1 MSRMERQRHSKKGL
15 IFPPILGCCLVSS
28 LAWGWSQQSA
38 LANRNMNAAYESG
51 MQLVRAQQYSR
62 ALVQFKQL
70 EKEAPRLP
78 QGYTGEGI
86 TLALMGRS
94 RDAVVCLKKAL
105 EIDSSFWVARREL
118 GIIEWQ
124 MGSKDEAATEL
135 RSIKKLFPDDQPVA
149 AILGEYDFEQGRYPE
164 ASGEFSIAA
173 DQVSTNTPL
182 SLMWAESLLK
192 TGNQKAAAAKL
203 ELLAFAP
210 NLTPDQRFKLGWL
223 LGEAGDYSK
232 AVEVFNSL
240 PEDSPHPFQREYGL
254 ALAYYNLGRYAD
266 CTRTLAEL
274 QSRKIVRPE
283 LFSLLGAAEEGMG
296 DTLRAYNAFRQGI
309 YEFPQDDE
317 NYLNIATLSVQ
328 HFNYSVAAQVLTSGI
343 QEIPRDHRLFL
354 TRGVVYTLQEKLRQA
369 QDDYEKA
376 LQLAPENEGVY
387 VALGICLMDEDEYA
401 QAQRVLEQGIARGL
415 RDVLMNYFLADAL
428 FRQGITADSPRY
440 DQAFKVV
447 QTALKIDPDF
457 AYAYMQKGRLELVS
471 KKIDAAV
478 ADLER
483 ARRLEPGSRIILYQL
498 AVTYERAGKK
508 AEADKLFA
516 SLSQARQEED
526 ARFRKRRLVEI
537 MTTVSQPRAVEP

>member
-1 MSRMERQRHSKKGL
+1 MERQRHSKKGWVFSSVL
-15 IFPPILGCCLVSS
+15 LCCLALSQ
-28 LAWGWSQQSA
+28 AWGWAQQSA
-38 LANRNMNAAYESG
+38 PSNRNADAAYESG

-62 ALVQFKQL
+62 ALAQFKRV

-86 TLALMGRS
+86 TLALMGRPQ
-94 RDAVVCLKKAL
+94 DAIVRLKKAL

-124 MGSKDEAATEL
+124 MGSKDEAANEL
-135 RSIKKLFPDDQPVA
+135 RSIEKLFPNDPPVA
-149 AILGEYDFEQGRYPE
+149 AILGEYDFDRGRYPE
-164 ASGEFSIAA
+164 ASNEFSRAA
-173 DQVSTNTPL
+173 DQVATSTPL

-203 ELLAFAP
+203 ELLCLVP
-210 NLTPDQRFKLGWL
+210 NLTPDQRLKLGWL
-223 LGEAGDYSK
+223 LGEAGDYPK

-240 PEDSPHPFQREYGL
+240 PESSPHPFQRGYGL

-266 CTRTLAEL
+266 CARKLAEL
-274 QSRKIVRPE
+274 QSRKIVGPE

-296 DTLRAYNAFRQGI
+296 NTLRAYDAFRQGI
-309 YEFPQDDE
+309 YEFPHDDE

-328 HFNYSVAAQVLTSGI
+328 HFNYSVATQVLTSGI
-343 QEIPRDHRLFL
+343 QEIPNDNRLFL
-354 TRGVVYTLQEKLRQA
+354 TRGVIYTLQEKLQQA
-369 QDDYEKA
+369 QDDYERA
-376 LQLAPENEGVY
+376 LKLAPEKEGVY
-387 VALGICLMDEDEYA
+387 VALGICLMDEDEYV
-401 QAQRVLEQGIARGL
+401 QAQRVLEKGIARGL
-415 RDVLMNYFLADAL
+415 RDVLLNYFLADAL
-428 FRQGITADSPRY
+428 FRQGITANSPRY
-440 DQAFKVV
+440 AQAFKVV

-457 AYAYMQKGRLELVS
+457 AYAYMQRGRLELVD

-483 ARRLEPGSRIILYQL
+483 ARSLEPGSRVILYQL

-516 SLSQARQEED
+516 SVSQASQEEE
-526 ARFRKRRLVEI
+526 AHFRKGRLVEI
-537 MTTVSQPRAVEP
+537 MTTVSQPRVVEP